1 MKHELR
7 FQENITCWEEALPLG
22 NGETGCL
29 IWGKPS
35 HLRFSLD
42 RTDIWDRTPAPGT
55 EKAEFTY
62 GNMVRLA
69 KEGNIA
75 RIRELFDAPYNHS
88 LPTKLPA
95 GKIIFRLEGYK
106 NIRSRLRLWDGQAVL
121 ELEPESG
128 ATGDWGLAHP
138 RIRSLVHATEGV
150 GMISVDMPSERFSV
164 ELQAPAFGR
173 KAPGEDVSER
183 IETDSDQAS
192 KGSLKSVRYEAPVR
206 ERIDCGGG
214 CYLES
219 FRQKVSEDFSYGVVM
234 GVKESGGRT
243 EVFYRVVT
251 SEDDLPGGEEGCPF
265 AEAGERLSA
274 LLERGYDR
282 LLKEHTDWWEAF
294 WDRSSLSLP
303 DAFFEKNW
311 YIANYL
317 LASCSREGYYPMPLQ
332 GVWTADED
340 TLPPWKGDY
349 HNDLNTQMSY
359 YHYLK
364 ANHLEQGKSFV
375 DFLWNLRG
383 AARAFAKGFYGTG
396 GLCLP
401 SVMSIDGK
409 PLGGWPM
416 YSLSPINQIWL
427 CKAFDDYYRYSGDQ
441 RFLRERAYPYFRET
455 AECIGALLEEGED
468 GLLRFAIS
476 SSPELH
482 DDEMEAFVTPNS
494 NYDLAFLH
502 YLYGTLERYAQTL
515 AERRD
520 SAGKADSAGRV
531 LWEKDAVPTE
541 GPERWR
547 HIREKLPQLAV
558 DGRGVLMISPDE
570 VLKESHRHH
579 SHAQAIHPLRLIGY
593 DTTENRH
600 IIDATI
606 EDIESLGT
614 SMWVGFSFCWMAELY
629 AIARKGEEAAGQL
642 RIFWRNFC
650 SPNGFHL
657 NGDQK
662 AEGYSTFTYHPF
674 TLEANM
680 CAADALQEMLLYGEE
695 GVIEAFPAIPKDWEK
710 QRVSFERFRTEG
722 GVLVS
727 AALEDGRLSRLLL
740 EAPREMSVKLKGWR
754 HDGMRD
760 EGEIIEVTLARGENL
775 VITS

>member
-1 MKHELR
+1 MKQELR
-7 FQENITCWEEALPLG
+7 FQESITHWEEALPLG
-22 NGETGCL
+22 NGEMGCL

-35 HLRFSLD
+35 QLRFSLD

-55 EKAEFTY
+55 EKPEFTY

-69 KEGNIA
+69 KEGDIA
-75 RIRELFDAPYNHS
+75 KIRELFDAPYNHS

-95 GKIIFRLEGYK
+95 GKIILHLKGYG
-106 NIRSRLRLWDGQAVL
+106 NIQSCLRLWDGQAVL
-121 ELEPESG
+121 EPEPESSDSSW
-128 ATGDWGLAHP
+128 GDSDSARP
-138 RIRSLVHATEGV
+138 RIRSLVHATEGA
-150 GMISVDMPSERFSV
+150 GMISVDMPPECLSV
-164 ELQAPAFGR
+164 ELLAAEFGR
-173 KAPGEDVSER
+173 KAPRQGTEAGQEGTAAQA
-183 IETDSDQAS
+183 IEQEAPI
-192 KGSLKSVRYEAPVR
+192 GSLKSVRYEAPVR
-206 ERIDCGGG
+206 ERMDCGRG

-219 FRQKVSEDFSYGVVM
+219 FRQKVAEDFSYGVVM
-234 GVKESGGRT
+234 GVKESCGRT
-243 EVFYRVVT
+243 EIFYRVVT
-251 SEDDLPGGEEGCPF
+251 SEDGGEGEGCPF
-265 AEAGERLSA
+265 AMAGRRLSV
-274 LLERGYDR
+274 LLERGYDS
-282 LLKEHTDWWEAF
+282 LLEEHADWWRAF
-294 WDRSSLSLP
+294 WDRSAVSLP
-303 DAFFEKNW
+303 DGFFEKNW
-311 YIANYL
+311 YITNYL

-340 TLPPWKGDY
+340 ALPPWKGDY

-359 YHYLK
+359 YHYMK

-375 DFLWNLRG
+375 DFLWSLRR
-383 AARAFAKGFYGTG
+383 AARAFAQAFYGTP

-427 CKAFDDYYRYSGDQ
+427 CKAFDDYYRYSGDEG
-441 RFLRERAYPYFRET
+441 FLREQAYPYFRET

-482 DDEMEAFVTPNS
+482 DDELEAFVAPNS

-502 YLYGTLERYAQTL
+502 YLYGTLERYTEKL
-515 AERRD
+515 GAE
-520 SAGKADSAGRV
+520 
-531 LWEKDAVPTE
+531 E
-541 GPERWR
+541 PERWR
-547 HIREKLPQLAV
+547 NIRKKLPDLAV
-558 DGRGVLMISPDE
+558 DERGVLMISPDE

-579 SHAQAIHPLRLIGY
+579 SHAQAIHPLRLIKY
-593 DTTENRH
+593 EDTENRH

-606 EDIESLGT
+606 KDIEALGT

-629 AIARKGEEAAGQL
+629 TIARKGDEAAGQL

-662 AEGYSTFTYHPF
+662 AEGYSNFTYHPF

-710 QRVSFERFRTEG
+710 ERVSFERFRTEG

-727 AALEDGRLSRLLL
+727 AVLEDGRLSRLLL
-740 EAPREMSVKLKGWR
+740 NAPREMSVKLKGWR
-754 HDGMRD
+754 HDGTRD
-760 EGEIIEVTLARGENL
+760 EGEMFEVTLAQGENL
-775 VITS
+775 LFTS